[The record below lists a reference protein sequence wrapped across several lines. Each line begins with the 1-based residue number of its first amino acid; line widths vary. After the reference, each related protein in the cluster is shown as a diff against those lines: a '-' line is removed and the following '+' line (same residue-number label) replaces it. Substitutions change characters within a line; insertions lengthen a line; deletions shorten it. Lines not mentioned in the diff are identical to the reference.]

1 MNISKETD
9 ALVKAAVCKVYDDA
23 ELDIDDTPMGIIKLF
38 DLIDYDY
45 PLEVKDVYGLSYRSA
60 YEYLTAEIGHSV
72 QMERTDNTSL
82 SGFLYIHHYQHVHHG
97 YILVDGNEPVVRRRF
112 SAAHELGHYV
122 MHFLPLIENATEEEK
137 SELLILSE
145 GLAFVDEDSNEDSS
159 PQGNLSFTRRGF
171 KDVVEANIAQM
182 EIEANQFAAEILMPE
197 KACRTLTEQLSTKL
211 GTKRSVLARRLSAE
225 FLVSRSAMTLRL
237 AYLSLP

>member
-9 ALVKAAVCKVYDDA
+9 ALVKTAVCKVYEDA
-23 ELDIDDTPMGIIKLF
+23 ELDIDDIPVGIIKLF

-60 YEYLTAEIGHSV
+60 YECLTAEIGHSV
-72 QMERTDNTSL
+72 QMDRTDDTPL

-122 MHFLPLIENATEEEK
+122 MHFLPLLENATEEEK

-145 GLAFVDEDSNEDSS
+145 GLVFSGEDSHEDSS
-159 PQGNLSFTRRGF
+159 PQGNLSFTRSGS
-171 KDVVEANIAQM
+171 KDVLEANIAQM
-182 EIEANQFAAEILMPE
+182 ETEANQFAAEILIPD
-197 KACRTLTEQLSTKL
+197 KACRILTNQLTTKL

-225 FLVSRSAMTLRL
+225 FLVSRAAMNLRL
-237 AYLSLP
+237 AHLNLP